1 MAALGRRNL
10 KVPKVARLAGV
21 FTAGIGLAI
30 IGLAAFAPVET
41 LAQAPQPLKIG
52 LLAGLSGVYADV
64 AQGQVEAMQLAI
76 EDVGGKV
83 LGRPI
88 EIVSADHQN
97 KPDVA
102 AAVARKWYD
111 DGVKMITGLD
121 TSSVGLAVRKIAQ
134 EKGQIDLNVGSAT
147 ADLTG
152 PACSATGAHWVYDT
166 YALAHVTGSAVVKD
180 GGDTWF
186 FVTADYAFGKSM
198 EDEATT
204 VIKAAG
210 GKVLGD
216 IKHPLSTQDFSSYI
230 LQAQASKAKVV
241 GLANAGN
248 DTINAIKQAAEFG
261 VVKGGQRV
269 AALLI
274 FESDVQSL
282 GLPVAQGLV
291 LTTAFYWDLNDE
303 TRAWTKRFRAKK
315 DKLPNLTTAG
325 VYSATLHY
333 LKAVQAAG
341 TDEPKAVMAKM
352 HEIPI
357 NDMMTKNAKLRE
369 DGRVMRDMYL
379 AQVKSP
385 AESKGKDDIY
395 KILATVPADQAWR
408 PLKDGKCPLIKE

>member
-1 MAALGRRNL
+1 M
-10 KVPKVARLAGV
+10 KVTSIARLAGIFAATV
-21 FTAGIGLAI
+21 GLTAAGIMS
-30 IGLAAFAPVET
+30 FAPVET
-41 LAQAPQPLKIG
+41 RAQAPQPLKIA
-52 LLAGLSGVYADV
+52 LLGGLSGVYADI
-64 AQGQVEAMQLAI
+64 AQGQVEAMQLAV
-76 EDVGGKV
+76 DDFGGKV

-88 EIVSADHQN
+88 EVLSADHQN
-97 KPDVA
+97 KPDIA

-111 DGVKMITGLD
+111 EGVRMISGID
-121 TSSVGLAVRKIAQ
+121 TSSVGLAVRKVAQ

-152 PACSATGAHWVYDT
+152 PACSATGAHWSYDT

-198 EDEATT
+198 EDEATKVVT
-204 VIKAAG
+204 AAG
-210 GKVLGD
+210 GKVIGGV
-216 IKHPLSTQDFSSYI
+216 KHPISTQDFSSFM
-230 LQAQASKAKVV
+230 LQAQASKAKII
-241 GLANAGN
+241 GLANAGG
-248 DTINAIKQAAEFG
+248 DTINAIKQGGEFG
-261 VVKGGQRV
+261 LVKSGQRL

-282 GLPVAQGLV
+282 GLQTAQGLV
-291 LTTAFYWDLNDE
+291 TTTAFYWDQNDE
-303 TRAWTKRFRAKK
+303 TRAWTKRFRAKR
-315 DKLPNLTTAG
+315 DKLPNHTTAG

-352 HEIPI
+352 HELPV

-369 DGRVMRDMYL
+369 DGRLMRDMYL

-395 KILATVPADQAWR
+395 KILATVPPDQAFR
-408 PLKDGKCPLIKE
+408 PLKDGKCPLIKD

>member
-1 MAALGRRNL
+1 MKLTS
-10 KVPKVARLAGV
+10 VARMGGIFAAAVGLT
-21 FTAGIGLAI
+21 TAGIMTLAQ
-30 IGLAAFAPVET
+30 
-41 LAQAPQPLKIG
+41 AQAPQPLKIG
-52 LLAGLSGVYADV
+52 VLGGLSGVYADV
-64 AQGQVEAMQLAI
+64 AQGQVEAAQLAI
-76 EDVGGKV
+76 DDMGGKV

-88 EIVSADHQN
+88 ELVSADHQN

-102 AAVARKWYD
+102 AAVSRKWYD
-111 DGVKMITGLD
+111 EGVKMITGLD

-166 YALAHVTGSAVVKD
+166 YALAHVTGDAVVKD

-186 FVTADYAFGKSM
+186 FITADYAFGKSM
-198 EDEATT
+198 EDEASK
-204 VIKAAG
+204 VVKAAG

-216 IKHPLSTQDFSSYI
+216 VKHPLSTQDFSSFV
-230 LQAQASKAKVV
+230 LQAQASKAKII
-241 GLANAGN
+241 GLANAGM
-248 DTINAIKQAAEFG
+248 DTVNAVKQAGEFG
-261 VVKGGQRV
+261 LVKGGQRV

-282 GLPVAQGLV
+282 GLQIAQGLV
-291 LTTAFYWDLNDE
+291 LTTAFYWDQNDE

-352 HEIPI
+352 HELPI
-357 NDMMTKNAKLRE
+357 NDMMTKNGKLRE

-395 KILATVPADQAWR
+395 KILATVPADKAWR
-408 PLKDGKCPLIKE
+408 PLKEGKCPLIKD